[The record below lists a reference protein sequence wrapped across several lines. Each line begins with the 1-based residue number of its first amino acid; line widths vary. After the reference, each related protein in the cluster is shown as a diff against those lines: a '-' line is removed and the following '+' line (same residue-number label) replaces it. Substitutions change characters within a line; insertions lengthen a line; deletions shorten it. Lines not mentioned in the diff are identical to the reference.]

1 MDAFD
6 YNDDLAADNTR
17 KNSAIIWNVLT
28 ILVLLMVLCV
38 ACVALMIFVNPNGPL
53 NPFPPPTLPA
63 TITLPTSTPTPH
75 VALPAT
81 WTATITA
88 SPTNTST
95 PMPSF
100 TPTEIQD
107 DQATPTPVEPP
118 EDGFPFVV
126 QDPPGEPL
134 YIQNIHYPDLG
145 CDWMGLG
152 GQVFALNGAP
162 LKFLTVH
169 LGGTLG
175 GGTLDVLTLT
185 GTAPQYGEGGYEFTL
200 ADSVIASNDSV
211 WVELLDQGGLP
222 LSDKI
227 YFDTFADCERNQ
239 ILINYQQ
246 TR

>member
-118 EDGFPFVV
+118 QDGFPFVV

-162 LKFLTVH
+162 LK
-169 LGGTLG
+169 
-175 GGTLDVLTLT
+175 
-185 GTAPQYGEGGYEFTL
+185 
-200 ADSVIASNDSV
+200 S
-211 WVELLDQGGLP
+211 
-222 LSDKI
+222 
-227 YFDTFADCERNQ
+227 
-239 ILINYQQ
+239 
-246 TR
+246 

>member
-1 MDAFD
+1 
-6 YNDDLAADNTR
+6 
-17 KNSAIIWNVLT
+17 
-28 ILVLLMVLCV
+28 
-38 ACVALMIFVNPNGPL
+38 
-53 NPFPPPTLPA
+53 
-63 TITLPTSTPTPH
+63 
-75 VALPAT
+75 
-81 WTATITA
+81 
-88 SPTNTST
+88 
-95 PMPSF
+95 
-100 TPTEIQD
+100 
-107 DQATPTPVEPP
+107 
-118 EDGFPFVV
+118 
-126 QDPPGEPL
+126 
-134 YIQNIHYPDLG
+134 
-145 CDWMGLG
+145 MGLG

-227 YFDTFADCERNQ
+227 YFDTYADCERNQ
-239 ILINYQQ
+239 ILINFQQ